1 MKRIIMIKP
10 LLYGIFI
17 LFTYHIVFKT
27 ELIFT
32 NKEVETFVNYMEQRN
47 DFLGTT
53 NFMIWLVII
62 YALII
67 TALNRIDKVKKNS

>member
-17 LFTYHIVFKT
+17 LFAYHIVFKT

-53 NFMIWLVII
+53 NFTIWLVII
-62 YALII
+62 SALII

>member
-17 LFTYHIVFKT
+17 LFAYHIVFKT

-47 DFLGTT
+47 DFLGAT

-62 YALII
+62 SALVI

>member
-62 YALII
+62 SALII

>member
-47 DFLGTT
+47 DFFFFF

-62 YALII
+62 SALII